1 MISQIDCLPVPLLL
15 RAGKTLGFLLPGFHS
30 ILTKASTRGKAQ
42 AQGGDRRSR
51 YYKSPEVLVLAPT
64 RELGNQIAA
73 EAAKYHVAGI
83 DTVCV
88 YGGASKGAQMASL
101 RKGADCVVATPG
113 RCIDLIDEGA
123 FDLSQIRYLVLDEAD
138 RM

>member
-1 MISQIDCLPVPLLL
+1 
-15 RAGKTLGFLLPGFHS
+15 
-30 ILTKASTRGKAQ
+30 
-42 AQGGDRRSR
+42 
-51 YYKSPEVLVLAPT
+51 VLVLAPT

-101 RKGADCVVATPG
+101 RRGADCVVATPG